1 MVCTL
6 VTLPKKTFI
15 VDPCAPLNL
24 CIDRHAFSTDK
35 RFQNVQQQNESC
47 TRYKT
52 LVPFVYS
59 HRAAA
64 HQFKIFLKIGCNK
77 HTSSHT
83 ASARLIDDI
92 D

>member
-1 MVCTL
+1 MLAWYGTL

-35 RFQNVQQQNESC
+35 RFQNVQQQNEKSC

-52 LVPFVYS
+52 LLPFVYS
-59 HRAAA
+59 HR
-64 HQFKIFLKIGCNK
+64 
-77 HTSSHT
+77 T
-83 ASARLIDDI
+83 RLRINFWF
-92 D
+92 